1 MESVFND
8 IIFALH
14 KQAICIPRLY
24 FYTGRLFFRKQ
35 TNNDMTQT
43 LIQLLK
49 DAEPV
54 FARLGEF
61 EASSESL
68 PEVLEWIDRCEPP
81 ASWILE
87 LPSQIRE
94 GTYKTIPIDVMEA
107 SVRRIF
113 GYRSGIVDI
122 EAKSPIQDKSGRFSS
137 LVVVGYSLDGCFGPH
152 YLRGVATVTS
162 PNIQGLELAVPK
174 ASSMAV
180 KNALK
185 QLGGLFGKYLNR
197 EEEENIV
204 VVESVSVQEKI
215 ESLPDEIRKV
225 QTLEDLKTFHKL
237 VYSKSISHEVQ
248 AVYEQR
254 FRELKGK

>member
-1 MESVFND
+1 
-8 IIFALH
+8 
-14 KQAICIPRLY
+14 
-24 FYTGRLFFRKQ
+24 
-35 TNNDMTQT
+35 MTQT
-43 LIQLLK
+43 VIQLLK
-49 DAEPV
+49 DAEPIFV
-54 FARLGEF
+54 QLDEFAAEPDSMPDLLQ
-61 EASSESL
+61 AIDYMQP
-68 PEVLEWIDRCEPP
+68 PE
-81 ASWILE
+81 SWILE

-107 SVRRIF
+107 AVKRIF
-113 GYRSGIVDI
+113 GYRSGIFSITPQVPVQ
-122 EAKSPIQDKSGRFSS
+122 EKGRFSS
-137 LVVVGYSLDGCFGPH
+137 LVKVGYALDGHFGEH
-152 YLRGVATVTS
+152 YLEGVAAVTS
-162 PNIQGLELAVPK
+162 PNIQALELAVPK

-180 KNALK
+180 KNAIK

-204 VVESVSVQEKI
+204 VVESVSVQDKI

-254 FRELKGK
+254 FRELKSK

>member
-1 MESVFND
+1 
-8 IIFALH
+8 
-14 KQAICIPRLY
+14 
-24 FYTGRLFFRKQ
+24 
-35 TNNDMTQT
+35 
-43 LIQLLK
+43 
-49 DAEPV
+49 
-54 FARLGEF
+54 
-61 EASSESL
+61 
-68 PEVLEWIDRCEPP
+68 
-81 ASWILE
+81 
-87 LPSQIRE
+87 
-94 GTYKTIPIDVMEA
+94 MEA
-107 SVRRIF
+107 AARRIF
-113 GYRSGIVDI
+113 GQESGIVRLDT
-122 EAKSPIQDKSGRFSS
+122 PILTQDRNGKFAATVS
-137 LVVVGYSLDGCFGPH
+137 LAYKVTGDFGAH
-152 YLRGVATVTS
+152 YLTGIATVTS

-197 EEEENIV
+197 DEEENIV